1 MKNKWSILLAS
12 FITMIFVFTVG
23 CTNKEYTAD
32 ELYEDFKDQISKVS
46 SYTCIA
52 KVEAIGNKENTTYI
66 FKHTY
71 KKPDYYKLEVKSP
84 KNLKGKT
91 IEYKNNKIIINNP
104 KINDTVEFK
113 NINNDARYLF
123 IGDFI
128 NNYRNDENTK
138 LELTENELKIEVK
151 IPGNNK
157 YFNKQILY
165 VNNKTKTPDKMEIV
179 DNKENPRFIV
189 TYEDFKY
196 NK

>member
-1 MKNKWSILLAS
+1 MKNKWSILLSS

-128 NNYRNDENTK
+128 NNYRKDENTK

-179 DNKENPRFIV
+179 DNEENPRFIV

>member
-104 KINDTVEFK
+104 NINDTVEFK

-128 NNYRNDENTK
+128 NNYRKDENTK

-179 DNKENPRFIV
+179 DNEENPRFIV
-189 TYEDFKY
+189 TYEGFKY

>member
-165 VNNKTKTPDKMEIV
+165 VNNKTKTLDKMEIV
-179 DNKENPRFIV
+179 DNEENPRFIV

>member
-1 MKNKWSILLAS
+1 MVILGIDPGIA
-12 FITMIFVFTVG
+12 IVG
-23 CTNKEYTAD
+23 YG
-32 ELYEDFKDQISKVS
+32 I
-46 SYTCIA
+46 
-52 KVEAIGNKENTTYI
+52 
-66 FKHTY
+66 
-71 KKPDYYKLEVKSP
+71 
-84 KNLKGKT
+84 

-104 KINDTVEFK
+104 NINDTVEFK

-128 NNYRNDENTK
+128 NNYRKDENTK

-179 DNKENPRFIV
+179 DNEENPRFIV
-189 TYEDFKY
+189 TYEGFKY

>member
-23 CTNKEYTAD
+23 CTNKEYTSD

-128 NNYRNDENTK
+128 NNYRKDENTK

-165 VNNKTKTPDKMEIV
+165 VNNNTKTPDKMEIV

>member
-1 MKNKWSILLAS
+1 MKNKWFILLAS

-23 CTNKEYTAD
+23 CTNKEYTSD

-104 KINDTVEFK
+104 NINDTVEFK

-165 VNNKTKTPDKMEIV
+165 VNNNTKTPDKMEIV

>member
-23 CTNKEYTAD
+23 CTNKEYTSD

-179 DNKENPRFIV
+179 DNEENPRFIV

>member
-1 MKNKWSILLAS
+1 MKNKWFILLAS

-23 CTNKEYTAD
+23 CTNKEYTSD

-113 NINNDARYLF
+113 NINNDSRYLF

-165 VNNKTKTPDKMEIV
+165 VNNNTKTPDKMEIV

>member
-165 VNNKTKTPDKMEIV
+165 VNNKTKTPNKMEIV
-179 DNKENPRFIV
+179 DNEENPRFIV

>member
-1 MKNKWSILLAS
+1 MKNKWSILLSS

-113 NINNDARYLF
+113 NINNDSRYLF

-179 DNKENPRFIV
+179 DNEENPRFIV
-189 TYEDFKY
+189 TYEGFKY

>member
-1 MKNKWSILLAS
+1 MKNKWSILLSS

-104 KINDTVEFK
+104 NINDTVEFK
-113 NINNDARYLF
+113 NINNDSRYLF

-179 DNKENPRFIV
+179 DNEENPRFIV
-189 TYEDFKY
+189 TYEGFKY

>member
-1 MKNKWSILLAS
+1 MKNKWRILLIS
-12 FITMIFVFTVG
+12 FIAVVSIGVVG
-23 CTNKEYTAD
+23 CKNKQYTK
-32 ELYEDFKDQISKVS
+32 EEVYEEFQNQISKIS
-46 SYTCIA
+46 SYTCTA

-165 VNNKTKTPDKMEIV
+165 VNNNTKTPDKMEIV

>member
-104 KINDTVEFK
+104 NINDTVEFK

-128 NNYRNDENTK
+128 NNYRKDENTK

-179 DNKENPRFIV
+179 DNEENPRFIV

>member
-113 NINNDARYLF
+113 NINNDSRYLF

-165 VNNKTKTPDKMEIV
+165 VNNNTKTPDKMEIV

>member
-23 CTNKEYTAD
+23 CTNKKYTAD

-179 DNKENPRFIV
+179 DNEENPRFIV
-189 TYEDFKY
+189 TYEGFKY

>member
-128 NNYRNDENTK
+128 NNYRKDENTK

-165 VNNKTKTPDKMEIV
+165 VNNNTKTPDKMEIV

>member
-1 MKNKWSILLAS
+1 MKNKWFILLAS

-104 KINDTVEFK
+104 NINDTVEFK

-128 NNYRNDENTK
+128 NNYRKDENTK

>member
-1 MKNKWSILLAS
+1 MKNKWSILLSS

-23 CTNKEYTAD
+23 CTNKEYTSD

-104 KINDTVEFK
+104 NINDTVEFK

-128 NNYRNDENTK
+128 NNYRKDENTK

-165 VNNKTKTPDKMEIV
+165 VNNNTKTPDKMEIV

>member
-157 YFNKQILY
+157 YFNKQALY

>member
-23 CTNKEYTAD
+23 CTNKEYTSD

-46 SYTCIA
+46 SYTGIA

-179 DNKENPRFIV
+179 DNEENPRFIV
-189 TYEDFKY
+189 TYEGFKY

>member
-104 KINDTVEFK
+104 NINDTVEFK

-128 NNYRNDENTK
+128 NNYRKDENTK

>member
-1 MKNKWSILLAS
+1 MKNKWFILLAS

-165 VNNKTKTPDKMEIV
+165 VNNNTKTPDKMEIV
-179 DNKENPRFIV
+179 DNEENPRFIV

>member
-138 LELTENELKIEVK
+138 LELTENELKIEVN

-179 DNKENPRFIV
+179 DNEENPRFIV

>member
-1 MKNKWSILLAS
+1 MKNKWFILLAS

-23 CTNKEYTAD
+23 CTNKEYTSD

-113 NINNDARYLF
+113 NINNDSRYLF

-179 DNKENPRFIV
+179 DNEENPRFIV
-189 TYEDFKY
+189 TYEGFKY

>member
-23 CTNKEYTAD
+23 CTNKEYTSD

-104 KINDTVEFK
+104 NINDTVEFK

>member
-1 MKNKWSILLAS
+1 MKNKWSILLSS

-104 KINDTVEFK
+104 NINDTVEFK
-113 NINNDARYLF
+113 NINNDERYLF

-128 NNYRNDENTK
+128 NNYRKDENTK

-179 DNKENPRFIV
+179 DNEENPRFIV
-189 TYEDFKY
+189 TYEGFKY

>member
-165 VNNKTKTPDKMEIV
+165 VNNNTKTPDKMEIV
-179 DNKENPRFIV
+179 DNEENPRFIV
-189 TYEDFKY
+189 TYEGFKY

>member
-104 KINDTVEFK
+104 NINDTVEFK

-165 VNNKTKTPDKMEIV
+165 VNNNTKTPDKMEIV
-179 DNKENPRFIV
+179 DNEENPRFIV

>member
-23 CTNKEYTAD
+23 CTNKEYTSD

>member
-1 MKNKWSILLAS
+1 MKNKWFILLAS

-165 VNNKTKTPDKMEIV
+165 VNNNTKTPDKMEIV

>member
-1 MKNKWSILLAS
+1 MKNKWSILLSS

-104 KINDTVEFK
+104 NINDTVEFK

-151 IPGNNK
+151 IPGNNT

-179 DNKENPRFIV
+179 DNEENPRFIV
-189 TYEDFKY
+189 TYEGFKY

>member
-1 MKNKWSILLAS
+1 MKNKWSILLSS

-84 KNLKGKT
+84 KNLKGK
-91 IEYKNNKIIINNP
+91 NNKIIINNP
-104 KINDTVEFK
+104 NINDTVEFK

-128 NNYRNDENTK
+128 NNYRKDENTK

-165 VNNKTKTPDKMEIV
+165 VNNNTKTPDKMEIV

-189 TYEDFKY
+189 TYEGFKY

>member
-1 MKNKWSILLAS
+1 MKNKWSILLSS

-104 KINDTVEFK
+104 NINDTVEFK

-128 NNYRNDENTK
+128 NNYRKDENTK

-165 VNNKTKTPDKMEIV
+165 VNNNTKTPDKMEIV

>member
-179 DNKENPRFIV
+179 DNEENPRFIV
-189 TYEDFKY
+189 TYEGFKY

>member
-1 MKNKWSILLAS
+1 MKNKWSILLSS

-23 CTNKEYTAD
+23 CTNKEYTSD

-113 NINNDARYLF
+113 NINNDSRYLF

>member
-1 MKNKWSILLAS
+1 
-12 FITMIFVFTVG
+12 MIFVFTVG

-104 KINDTVEFK
+104 NINDTVEFK

-128 NNYRNDENTK
+128 NNYRKDENTK

-179 DNKENPRFIV
+179 DNEENPRFIV
-189 TYEDFKY
+189 TYEGFKY